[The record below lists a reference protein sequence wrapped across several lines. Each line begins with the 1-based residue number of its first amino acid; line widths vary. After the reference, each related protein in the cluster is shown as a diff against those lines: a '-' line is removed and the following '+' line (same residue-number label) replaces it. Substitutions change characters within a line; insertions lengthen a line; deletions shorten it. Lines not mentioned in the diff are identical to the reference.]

1 MCFCAFWLSVG
12 ESLEQLSNDT
22 GSFPVGFLEDCSV
35 VSTWFCCWNPLG
47 GDV

>member
-1 MCFCAFWLSVG
+1 MCCCAFWLSVG
-12 ESLEQLSNDT
+12 ESLEQLRNDT
-22 GSFPVGFLEDCSV
+22 GSFPVGFLEDCSL